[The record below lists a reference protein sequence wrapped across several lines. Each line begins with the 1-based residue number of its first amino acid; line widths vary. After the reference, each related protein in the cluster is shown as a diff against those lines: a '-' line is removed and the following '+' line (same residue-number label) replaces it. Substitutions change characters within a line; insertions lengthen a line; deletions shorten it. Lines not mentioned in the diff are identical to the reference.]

1 VDERKLADA
10 LYVNLIARRYWRST
24 FSRRWIIHRKLG
36 TFSRKKAVEQAHH
49 VRVLVPFTNHEP
61 GDAQTILFAEF
72 IDRPHFSCSELRS
85 VRTAWPSEASHRRAS
100 GAAATEVSHAIR
112 VESKARRES
121 SGER

>member
-1 VDERKLADA
+1 MDERKLPDA
-10 LYVNLIARRYWRST
+10 LYVDLIARRYWRST

-36 TFSRKKAVEQAHH
+36 AFSRKKAVEQARH

-85 VRTAWPSEASHRRAS
+85 VRTAWSSEAS
-100 GAAATEVSHAIR
+100 I
-112 VESKARRES
+112 VEPPALLLLE
-121 SGER
+121 